1 MGLDEAIK
9 LVLEFK
15 ETDPV
20 PFGFIVGGATIVT
33 ISYIVV
39 GLINGI
45 LSGIRDILGGI
56 KCRIIKVIGVK
67 KKSTRG
73 AQSPKVI
80 LDRATSNNLVTPIS
94 REARREELGMSP
106 ELREEVQA
114 VKKRNIQTD
123 KIT

>member
-45 LSGIRDILGGI
+45 LSGIR
-56 KCRIIKVIGVK
+56 CRIIKVIGVK